1 MRTANIIFPHQLFE
15 QSPLPMEGGSFY
27 LLEEFLFFRQYN
39 FHKQKIAFHRASMS
53 AYADYLQSRGLG
65 VHYIEAHDNRS
76 DIRVLLQDLAD
87 QGITTIHYIDP
98 ADNWLESRI
107 VSAAGK
113 AGLQLLSFDS
123 PLFLTGKEDLEPFF
137 SPEKTNY
144 SQATFYKRQR
154 QERKLL
160 LDEKGE
166 PFGGKWSFDS
176 ENRKKYPRNKKVP
189 LVNNPALSQWHRE
202 AVDYVEK
209 RFTQNIGSLANYP
222 LYPVDFKQTSD
233 WLQDFLKNRFRGF
246 GDYEDAI
253 VGEEHVLH
261 HSVLTPMLNV
271 GLILPGE
278 IIKAAITFAADHDI
292 PLNTLE
298 GFIRQIVGW
307 REFVRGIYQYH
318 GSAQRTKNFWKFTRP
333 LPDSFYNGT
342 TGIHP
347 VDQTI
352 KKVLQT
358 GYCHHIERLMVLGNF
373 MLLCEFDPD
382 DVYRWFMEMF
392 VDAYDW
398 VMVPNVYGMSQYAD
412 GGLLATKPYISGSN
426 YLMKMS
432 NYEKGSWQKIWDGL
446 FWRFINCQ
454 REVFLSNAR
463 MRMMVSL
470 YDRMSKERQ
479 QGHQHAANA
488 FLASL

>member
-1 MRTANIIFPHQLFE
+1 MSTANIVFPHQLFE
-15 QSPLPMEGGSFY
+15 QTPLPLHGASFY

-39 FHKQKIAFHRASMS
+39 FHQQKIAFHRASMS
-53 AYADYLQSRGLG
+53 AYADYLRSEGLK
-65 VHYIEAHDNRS
+65 VHYIEAHDTKS
-76 DIRVLLQDLAD
+76 DIRVLIKDLAN
-87 QGITTIHYIDP
+87 QGITNIHYIDP

-107 VSAAGK
+107 VNAAAEVGVRI
-113 AGLQLLSFDS
+113 LPYRS
-123 PLFLTGKEDLEPFF
+123 PLFLNSKEDLEDFF

-144 SQATFYKRQR
+144 SQANFYKQQR
-154 QERKLL
+154 QKRKLL
-160 LDEKGE
+160 LDVKGE
-166 PFGGKWSFDS
+166 PIGGKWSFDS
-176 ENRKKYPRNKKVP
+176 ENRKKYPREKEVP
-189 LVNNPALSQWHRE
+189 RVSHPDLSRWHQD
-202 AVDYVEK
+202 AMVYVEQ
-209 RFTQNIGSLANYP
+209 RFPHNIGSLSNYP
-222 LYPVDFKQTSD
+222 LYPVDFKQARK
-233 WLQDFLKNRFRGF
+233 WLQDFLENRFDEF

-253 VGEEHVLH
+253 VADEQVLH

-271 GLILPGE
+271 GLLLPNE
-278 IIKAAITFAADHDI
+278 IIDKTITFAADHDI
-292 PLNTLE
+292 PLNALE
-298 GFIRQIVGW
+298 GFIRQIIGW
-307 REFVRGIYQYH
+307 REFVKGIYQYH
-318 GSAQRTKNFWKFTRP
+318 GSVQRTRNFWNFSRP
-333 LPDSFYNGT
+333 LPDSFYDGT
-342 TGIHP
+342 TGIYP

-392 VDAYDW
+392 IDAYDW

-412 GGLLATKPYISGSN
+412 GGLFATKPYISGSN

-446 FWRFINCQ
+446 FWRFIDCQ
-454 REVFLSNAR
+454 RPLFLGNAR

-470 YDRMSKERQ
+470 YDKMSKERKE
-479 QGHQHAANA
+479 GHLHAAND